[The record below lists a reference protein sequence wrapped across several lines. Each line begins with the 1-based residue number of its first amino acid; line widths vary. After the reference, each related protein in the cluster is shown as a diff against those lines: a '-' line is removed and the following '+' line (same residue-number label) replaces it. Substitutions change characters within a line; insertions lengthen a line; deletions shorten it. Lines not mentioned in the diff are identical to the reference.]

1 MIWMILLCEMP
12 ILRIVSGGKNIFRR
26 NYSLPGGKKSN
37 ILPKSDAINIYAANI
52 SKLFKI

>member
-26 NYSLPGGKKSN
+26 NYSLPGAKNSN
-37 ILPKSDAINIYAANI
+37 A
-52 SKLFKI
+52 KIRRYKYLCRKYM